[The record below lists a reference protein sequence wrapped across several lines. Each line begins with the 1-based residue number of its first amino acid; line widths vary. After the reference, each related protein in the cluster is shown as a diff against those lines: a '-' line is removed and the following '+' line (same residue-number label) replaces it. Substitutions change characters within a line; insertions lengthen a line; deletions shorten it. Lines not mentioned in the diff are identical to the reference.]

1 MKNHQRILLLARGG
15 LGDTVRFLPIIR
27 VLRNNYP
34 RASLTVV
41 VGNKQ
46 QEVIIEMAG
55 AADKIIIYDALNL
68 SVSARFKFAFK
79 LRRLR
84 PRLFIATYE
93 NSGWGTLLLSLWLG
107 APLRVGYGIRPFF
120 NRPLS
125 FDQHRPRRE
134 IELDILKVLGIATSS
149 PLPPIS
155 LRLPPSA
162 RSWARSY
169 LKEGF
174 SSPPPLLLG
183 IHIGLDEISH
193 GKCWPVSRYRELAGR
208 ILGRYP
214 RTRFLI
220 FGGEDERA
228 LIDQLRRDPFP
239 SPVRVLIGKTDLP
252 RTAALLQ
259 QCRLLITNDGFLLHL
274 AAAQAVPIVA
284 LFGPT
289 SEKVVLPPNY
299 RAEVVKTDLP
309 CRPCYRAGPR
319 GARKYDCRDYHCIR
333 DIKVEQVFAAVSR
346 LLEKA

>member
-1 MKNHQRILLLARGG
+1 MLLARGG

-27 VLRNNYP
+27 VLRDSYP

-46 QEVIIEMAG
+46 QKEIIEMAR

-68 SVSARFKFAFK
+68 SLSARIKFAFK
-79 LRRLR
+79 LRRIR

-107 APLRVGYGIRPFF
+107 AYLRVGYGPPPFF

-134 IELDILKVLGIATSS
+134 IELDILRALGISPALPLTAVSLKL
-149 PLPPIS
+149 PLPA
-155 LRLPPSA
+155 LA
-162 RSWARSY
+162 WARSF
-169 LKEGF
+169 LKKENNVP
-174 SSPPPLLLG
+174 SPILIG

-208 ILGRYP
+208 ILERYP

-228 LIDQLRRDPFP
+228 LADQLRRDPFP
-239 SPVRVLIGKTDLP
+239 PEVRVLIGKTDLS
-252 RTAALLQ
+252 RTAALLR

-274 AAAQAVPIVA
+274 AAAQGVPSVA

-289 SEKVVLPPNY
+289 SEEVVIPPDY
-299 RAEVVKTDLP
+299 RVEVVKINLP

-319 GARKYDCRDYHCIR
+319 KARKYDCRDYHCIR
-333 DIKVEQVFAAVSR
+333 EIKVEQVLAAVSR
-346 LLEKA
+346 LVGKG